1 MLELRLG
8 KPLIVVTT
16 ERYPDYPQT
25 NKHYVGILGHYGRN
39 SLTLKPWNDRVFT
52 YRNHKTGEERLG
64 LDIFPKNLGDLTIQR
79 ARILQFYHPLDEKKL
94 VLVATRREPQYKS
107 LPKPDES
114 PIKAYALPDPETGM
128 KVLKLGEFRKDDTP
142 RIDNQ
147 KSQSEQ
153 SSGVFFNLSLDQY
166 RSRTAG
172 YDTQARNQPEVYQ
185 FLLESVVDEALR
197 EAELEGCVREFL
209 RE

>member
-1 MLELRLG
+1 MLELRFG

-16 ERYPDYPQT
+16 ERYPNYPQT

-52 YRNHKTGEERLG
+52 YKNHKTGEERLG
-64 LDIFPKNLGDLTIQR
+64 LDIFPKNLGDLTLER
-79 ARILQFYHPLDEKKL
+79 ARILQFYHPLDERKL
-94 VLVATRREPQYKS
+94 VIVAARREPQYKL
-107 LPKPDES
+107 LPKPEES
-114 PIKAYALPDPETGM
+114 PIKAYALPDPETSM
-128 KVLKLGEFRKDDTP
+128 KIFKRGGCRENDIR
-142 RIDNQ
+142 RID
-147 KSQSEQ
+147 
-153 SSGVFFNLSLDQY
+153 
-166 RSRTAG
+166 
-172 YDTQARNQPEVYQ
+172 NQPEVYQ